1 MRLVQVADGER
12 EGEFLFAGSTV
23 SIAPRFLETIRGLPL
38 STRLDTDSIAVFGK
52 QLTGPLVPPGIV
64 RAVPPSM
71 TRLWLDTPIWK
82 VVIMST
88 LFVVASLLILALRKM
103 LRVIPVKDRAN
114 SILLRLP
121 LPIAVLSTVTILT
134 PFLSR
139 QINISGQF
147 ANIIATGETVVAY
160 LAIAWGLWLAVRLVV
175 EWIIRSPHIADQSL
189 DAGMLRLVGA
199 TVGAMGIVL
208 MVTAGGQ
215 AIGLPVLSVLAGL
228 GIGGIAVALAVR
240 PTLENLIGGVILYI
254 DRPVKVGD
262 FCTFGD
268 QTGTVEAIGIRSTQ
282 LRALD
287 RTLISVP
294 NAQFAD
300 MKIINWAECDEMLAH
315 SVVGLRY
322 ETTLDQLRFLLVEIR
337 RMLHAHPRI
346 NSDTVRVRFTGFGES
361 SLTIDIRAYV
371 MTREWNDF
379 FAVREDIYFRIYEI
393 VGRSGT
399 SFAFPSQTL
408 YVRRDTGVDQARA
421 EEIEN
426 TVAEWRQNGRLPF
439 PRLTPYE
446 IARLK
451 GTLDYPAKGSPEAGT
466 SATGA
471 EIPGDEPLSATLSE
485 PDSLGDVTS
494 GQEPARP
501 VSRSSRRG
509 SEYQGR

>member
-1 MRLVQVADGER
+1 M
-12 EGEFLFAGSTV
+12 
-23 SIAPRFLETIRGLPL
+23 
-38 STRLDTDSIAVFGK
+38 
-52 QLTGPLVPPGIV
+52 
-64 RAVPPSM
+64 
-71 TRLWLDTPIWK
+71 
-82 VVIMST
+82 
-88 LFVVASLLILALRKM
+88 
-103 LRVIPVKDRAN
+103 
-114 SILLRLP
+114 
-121 LPIAVLSTVTILT
+121 
-134 PFLSR
+134 
-139 QINISGQF
+139 
-147 ANIIATGETVVAY
+147 AY

-439 PRLTPYE
+439 PRLTPDE

-471 EIPGDEPLSATLSE
+471 EIPGAEPLSATLSE
-485 PDSLGDVTS
+485 PDSLGDVTNR
-494 GQEPARP
+494 QEPARP